1 MTEYLPKFKPGQT
14 VTFTA
19 TAAITGGQLV
29 EVSGDRSVAPAGAA
43 STKVVGV
50 AGHDAKSG
58 DLVTVHMGG
67 VQHIASTAAA
77 ITAGAAVQAA
87 ADGKVVAGTTAPIGI
102 ALNAVPAAGGD
113 VQVLMDR

>member
-19 TAAITGGQLV
+19 TAAIAGGQLV

-50 AGHDAKSG
+50 AGFDAESG
-58 DLVTVHMGG
+58 DLVTVHIGG
-67 VQHIASTAAA
+67 VQHIASTAAVIA
-77 ITAGAAVQAA
+77 AGAVVQAA
-87 ADGKVVAGTTAPIGI
+87 AGGKIVAGTTAPIGI
-102 ALNAVPAAGGD
+102 ALTAVPAAGGD